1 MTTPGEYWPRRA
13 FLAAGP
19 VAMAAY
25 LAARDAQGAADTDD
39 EDSVLVP
46 ANYYQH
52 FDADYTRDVPEEG
65 CGGWKKEPLPFS
77 RRHSALV
84 VMHAWDAGT
93 REAYPGWHRA
103 VPYLPRSAA
112 ICRDVF
118 TRLLPEARGNGFT
131 VFHVVGGGDYYK
143 KLPGYLRAVELAG
156 PEPPQEPRVPSD
168 PVKERLNAFRND
180 HVFPGKHNVPDI
192 EKGFARLDF
201 PEEARPA
208 PDEGVAENGR
218 QLTALCRDKG
228 INHLVYAGFAVN
240 WCLLLSPGGM
250 AEMAHRHGAICSV
263 IREATTAV
271 ENRES
276 AREQRCKE
284 LALWRISLAFGFVYE
299 LEDFLQGIKRA

>member
-1 MTTPGEYWPRRA
+1 MTSGQGWPRRA

-19 VAMAAY
+19 AAMAAY
-25 LAARDAQGAADTDD
+25 MAGRVAFAADDGD
-39 EDSVLVP
+39 VARIP

-52 FDADYTRDVPEEG
+52 FDADYGRDVPEEG
-65 CGGWKKEPLPFS
+65 CGGWKKETLPFS
-77 RRHSALV
+77 RTHSALV

-93 REAYPGWHRA
+93 RQDYPGWHRA
-103 VPYLPRSAA
+103 VPYLPRSYA
-112 ICRDVF
+112 ICKEIF
-118 TRLLPEARGNGFT
+118 PRLLSGARANGLP
-131 VFHVVGGGDYYK
+131 VFHVVGGGDYYRH
-143 KLPGYLRAVELAG
+143 LPGHVRAVELAG
-156 PEPPQEPRVPSD
+156 PEPPPEAHVTAD
-168 PVKERLNAFRND
+168 AVKDELNAFRNG

-192 EKGFARLDF
+192 DKGFARLDF

-208 PDEGVAENGR
+208 AGEGIAENGH
-218 QLTALCRDKG
+218 QLTALCREQG
-228 INHLVYAGFAVN
+228 VNHLVYAGFAVN

-250 AEMAHRHGAICSV
+250 ADMAHRHGAMCSV

-299 LEDFLQGIKRA
+299 LDDFLTGIKRA